1 MNYLNFHSWYDKNLI
16 WQESFGIIS
25 YQVCKFKVG
34 SFNYPMSKMTFLAEV
49 LLIIRIAIIVV
60 VVITILVST
69 NMVDYI
75 IVTILVSSV
84 CTWLQ
89 DQRDQ
94 IINTIISI
102 IIIIHYHHI
111 FQFVPEDSSIKSILD
126 YKINFNKL
134 DERDT
139 HYMAIGRDITSFFEL
154 V

>member
-49 LLIIRIAIIVV
+49 FII
-60 VVITILVST
+60 L
-69 NMVDYI
+69 M
-75 IVTILVSSV
+75 
-84 CTWLQ
+84 
-89 DQRDQ
+89 
-94 IINTIISI
+94 IISPI
-102 IIIIHYHHI
+102 VIWTARSTWSNHKHNHHQHHNHLSIFIIIHYRHS
-111 FQFVPEDSSIKSILD
+111 FSQFVPEDSSIKSILD

-139 HYMAIGRDITSFFEL
+139 HYMAIGGDITFFL
-154 V
+154 N